1 MHYSLDHFL
10 SDLSWQFEEECR
22 SLTGLAFGPNFPAM
36 LFNDY
41 FYYGETDSGTLKFPF
56 TMQSS
61 ENSKKFII
69 MTHIEAGSV
78 IPDAYSC
85 D

>member
-1 MHYSLDHFL
+1 
-10 SDLSWQFEEECR
+10 
-22 SLTGLAFGPNFPAM
+22 
-36 LFNDY
+36 
-41 FYYGETDSGTLKFPF
+41 
-56 TMQSS
+56 MQSS